1 MVLSKVMK
9 KSHSVLALHSNL
21 MPPIYLQGLSALSDF
36 RRERLLTELHSVQ
49 ASITAVDVYAFYLLQ
64 AVSDLSSEQTALI
77 HTILEV
83 DEQNVVAMP
92 DQSLSYVVPRPG
104 TISPWST
111 KATDILHNS
120 GLAIVK
126 RVEHGRV
133 YVITASQTLSQDAID
148 SLQPLLHDRMTE
160 SVVADEDASFAV
172 FTSGQP
178 ALLAY
183 IDVLANGLQALQ
195 HTNIELGLA
204 LSEQE
209 MEYLVG
215 AFTDLKRNPTDAE
228 LMMFSQANSEHCRHK
243 IFNASW
249 TIDGEPQNDSLF
261 GMIRNT
267 AQCSPKGLL
276 SAYKDN
282 SAVVEGH
289 DTQRFFVD
297 GDSGEYTYHDEASHL
312 LMKVETH
319 NHPTAISPFPG
330 AATGTGGEIRDEG
343 ATGRGSRTK
352 AGLVGFTVSN
362 LHIPD
367 AQRPWEIHYG
377 RPERMA
383 SALDIMI
390 EAPVGAAAFG
400 NEFGRPNLCGYF
412 RTYEQ
417 TVSFDSGDVL
427 RGYHKPIM
435 MAGGHGSIRADHVE
449 KKQLGENI
457 HIVVL
462 GGPAMLIGL
471 GGSAASSMDSGAS
484 SEALDFASVQRGNP
498 EMQRRCQEVIDACW
512 ARGDHNPIA
521 SIHDVGAGGI
531 SNAVPEIVNDCDCG
545 ADLKLDKVL
554 RDDDSLSPMQLWSNE
569 SQERYVL
576 AVADNDLVVFER
588 LCKRERCPYAVIGNV
603 TERQTLKLYDSDHD
617 NFVIDIPNSLLFGN
631 APRMQRVGERSQEKP
646 KPLINID
653 ASIDEMVAR
662 VLRLPAVAD
671 KTFLITIADRSVGGL
686 VARDQMVGPWQV
698 PVADCAVSSAGF
710 NDYKGEAMSM
720 GERSPIAVIDAPA
733 SGRMALA
740 ESITNI
746 IAAPINQLSDI
757 KMSANWMAACGDSK
771 EDAALFDTVKSIG
784 MELCPALGIAIPVGK
799 DSLSMK
805 TVWQQEHKGERVGR
819 IMSSPVSLVVTAFAT
834 VSDCRKVLT
843 PELKRDQGETCLVL
857 IDLGRGKNRL
867 GGSALAQVYAQTG
880 NESPDLD
887 EVDDLKALFASIQS
901 LNAQNILLAYHDR
914 SDGGLLTTLVEMM
927 FASRLG
933 IDVTLDDLIASD
945 EGVAS
950 ALFTEELGAVIQ
962 IRQAD
967 LGSTL
972 ATLDEY
978 GLTACSHV
986 LGDVVDND
994 QCVIRHAGQVVCDQS
1009 RVELQRAWSETSY
1022 LMQKRRD
1029 NPVSAQAAY
1038 DALLDVSWP
1047 GLSASL
1053 TFDINEDISASYI
1066 GGVRPR
1072 VAVLRE
1078 QGVNGQL
1085 EMAAA
1090 FDRAGFTAVD
1100 VHMSDIIEGRIA
1112 LDEFQ
1117 GLAACGGFSYGDVLG
1132 AGRGWASSI
1141 LYNSRARDVFEAFFH
1156 RDDSFALGVCNG
1168 CQMMSHLSDLIPG
1181 AEHWPSF
1188 ERNESEQFE
1197 ARLVMVEVTE
1207 SPSILL
1213 AGMAGSKM
1221 PVVISHGE
1229 GRVEWNAASHEKN
1242 AAKDQLVSMRY
1253 IDNHGEPTTTYPA
1266 NPNGSPLGVTGL
1278 TTADGRFSI
1287 MMPHPERVFR
1297 ASQFS
1302 WHPSEW
1308 QEDSPWMRMFRNA
1321 RHYLK

>member
-1 MVLSKVMK
+1 M
-9 KSHSVLALHSNL
+9 A
-21 MPPIYLQGLSALSDF
+21 PFYLQGLSALSDF
-36 RRERLLTELHSVQ
+36 RRERLLVELQSLNASV
-49 ASITAVDVYAFYLLQ
+49 SAVDVYEFYLLQ
-64 AVSDLSSEQTALI
+64 SADELSSEQLVLI
-77 HTILEV
+77 RTIL
-83 DEQNVVAMP
+83 QAQSNAVAI
-92 DQSLSYVVPRPG
+92 QAKQLAHYVVPRPG

-120 GLAIVK
+120 GLESVH
-126 RVEHGRV
+126 RVEHGRL
-133 YVITASQTLSQDAID
+133 YVVTASSELNQIASEALY
-148 SLQPLLHDRMTE
+148 PLLHDRMTE
-160 SVVADEDASFAV
+160 SVFSSEDAAMAV

-178 ALLAY
+178 ELLGY
-183 IDVLANGLQALQ
+183 IDILASGKNALQ
-195 HTNIELGLA
+195 DANSELGLA

-209 MEYLVG
+209 IDYLVS
-215 AFTDLKRNPTDAE
+215 AFTDLGRNPTDAE

-249 TIDGEPQNDSLF
+249 TVDGEKQSESLF

-267 AQCSPKGLL
+267 AKCSPEGLL

-282 SAVVEGH
+282 SAVAEGH

-297 GDSGEYTYHDEASHL
+297 GDSGEFRYHEEASHL

-343 ATGRGSRTK
+343 ATGRGSRSK

-362 LHIPD
+362 LNIPD
-367 AQRPWEIHYG
+367 AQQPWEIDYG

-390 EAPVGAAAFG
+390 EAPIGAAAFG

-417 TVSFDSGDVL
+417 TVCFDSGNEL

-449 KKQLGENI
+449 KKQLGEDI
-457 HIVVL
+457 HIIVL

-471 GGSAASSMDSGAS
+471 GGSAASSMDSGVS

-512 ARGDHNPIA
+512 ARGDDNPIA

-531 SNAVPEIVNDCDCG
+531 SNAVPEIVNDCDRG
-545 ADLKLDKVL
+545 ANLKLDKVF

-576 AVADNDLVVFER
+576 AIADDDLALFER
-588 LCKRERCPYAVIGNV
+588 FCKRERCPYAVIGNV
-603 TERQTLKLYDSDHD
+603 TERQTLKLYDSDND
-617 NFVIDIPNSLLFGN
+617 NFVVDIPSSLLFGN
-631 APRMQRVGERSQEKP
+631 APKMQRVGERSQEKP
-646 KPLINID
+646 KPLTTFN
-653 ASIDEMVAR
+653 ASIDEMVDR

-671 KTFLITIADRSVGGL
+671 KTFLITIGDRSVGGL

-698 PVADCAVSSAGF
+698 PVADCAVSAAGF
-710 NDYKGEAMSM
+710 NDNKGEAMAM
-720 GERSPIAVIDAPA
+720 GERSPIAAIDAPA

-746 IAAPINQLSDI
+746 IAAPIEQLGDI
-757 KMSANWMAACGDSK
+757 KMSANWMAACGESK
-771 EDAALFDTVKSIG
+771 EDAALFDTVKTIG

-805 TVWQQEHKGERVGR
+805 TVWQQQNQDESVGR
-819 IMSSPVSLVVTAFAT
+819 VMSSPVSLVVSAFAK

-843 PELKRDQGETCLVL
+843 PELKRDQGETCLLL

-867 GGSALAQVYAQTG
+867 GGSALAQVYNQTG
-880 NESPDLD
+880 DESADLD
-887 EVDDLKALFASIQS
+887 DADDLKNLFDAIQS
-901 LNAQNILLAYHDR
+901 LNAQNVLLAYHDR
-914 SDGGLLTTLVEMM
+914 SDGGLLTTIVEMM
-927 FASRLG
+927 FAGRLG
-933 IDVTLDDLIASD
+933 VDINLDDLCQSND
-945 EGVAS
+945 TVTN
-950 ALFTEELGAVIQ
+950 ALFAEELGAVIQ
-962 IRQAD
+962 VRQSD
-967 LGSTL
+967 LATVL
-972 ATLDEY
+972 ATLDQCS
-978 GLTACSHV
+978 LTACSHV
-986 LGDVVDND
+986 LGNVVDND
-994 QCVIRHAGQVVCDQS
+994 HCAIRYAGNLVFD
-1009 RVELQRAWSETSY
+1009 RARLELQRVWSETSW

-1029 NPVSAQAAY
+1029 NPKSAQAAY
-1038 DALLDVSWP
+1038 DSLLDVSQP

-1053 TFDINEDISASYI
+1053 SFDINHDISAPYI
-1066 GGVRPR
+1066 NNTRPR

-1090 FDRAGFTAVD
+1090 FDRAGFSAVD
-1100 VHMSDIIEGRIA
+1100 VHMSDIIEGRIT
-1112 LDEFQ
+1112 LDEFN

-1141 LYNSRARDVFEAFFH
+1141 LYNARARDVFESFFH

-1168 CQMMSHLSDLIPG
+1168 CQMMSHLSGLIPG

-1188 ERNESEQFE
+1188 ERNDSEQFE

-1213 AGMAGSKM
+1213 EGMAGSKM

-1229 GRVEWNAASHEKN
+1229 GRVQWHETSHAET
-1242 AAKDQLVSMRY
+1242 ALQQQLVSMRY
-1253 IDNHGEPTTTYPA
+1253 VDNRGEPATVYPA

-1278 TTADGRFSI
+1278 TNADGRFSI